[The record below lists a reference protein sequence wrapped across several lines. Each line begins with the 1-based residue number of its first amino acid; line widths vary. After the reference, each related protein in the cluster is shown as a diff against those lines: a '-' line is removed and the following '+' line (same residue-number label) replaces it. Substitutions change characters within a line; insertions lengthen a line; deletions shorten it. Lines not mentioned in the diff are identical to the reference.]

1 MTLALLV
8 GLAGGLGAVGRLVT
22 DQFVQ
27 TRTRGVFPTGTLLI
41 NVSGSLL
48 LGVLTGL
55 LWYHGLS
62 ARTLLIVGTGL
73 CGGFTTWSTACW
85 ESVRLLLDHSW
96 RLAALY
102 TLGALVAALAAATAG
117 IALATL

>member
-1 MTLALLV
+1 MTVALLV
-8 GLAGGLGAVGRLVT
+8 ALAGGLGALCRYLLDHV
-22 DQFVQ
+22 VQ
-27 TRTRGVFPTGTLLI
+27 SRTRSIFPAGTLLI
-41 NVSGSLL
+41 NVTGSLL

-62 ARTLLIVGTGL
+62 ARALLVLGTGF

-96 RLAALY
+96 RRATLY
-102 TLGALVAALAAATAG
+102 TLGALAAALAAAAAG
-117 IALATL
+117 LALAAL